1 MKRKSR
7 FFPTL
12 ILLGFLCGAF
22 FLAVLRLDFFTI
34 KQIEVTGPKRVSPRE
49 ILKRSG
55 LRAGI
60 NMFSF
65 LESSLTEE
73 ILKNPWITSAH
84 IKRELPGKITI
95 EIKEI
100 EPFCLVLMENGEL
113 YYMSKTG
120 EKLGDANFNDGLDF
134 PVLTGEV
141 IMSPDLLAGALEILK
156 LSLES
161 PTLNWREISEI
172 NLNSVYGL
180 TVLTTDGRRIDF
192 GESKIPEK
200 WYKVEKII
208 THARGINLTEK
219 YINISSGKI
228 GVVDFKL

>member
-1 MKRKSR
+1 MRGKSKL
-7 FFPTL
+7 FITL
-12 ILLGFLCGAF
+12 TLLGFLFGAF
-22 FLAVLRLDFFTI
+22 FLAVSRLNFFTI
-34 KQIEVTGPKRVSPRE
+34 KTIEITGSKRVSQKE

-55 LRAGI
+55 FRPGI

-65 LESSLTEE
+65 LESSATQE
-73 ILKNPWITSAH
+73 IVKNPWITSAH
-84 IKRELPGKITI
+84 IKRELPGKVII
-95 EIKEI
+95 EIKED
-100 EPFCLVLMENGEL
+100 EPFCLVLMEDGEL
-113 YYMSKTG
+113 YYMSKSG
-120 EKLGDANFNDGLDF
+120 KKLGDANFQEGLDF

-141 IMSPDLLAGALEILK
+141 IISTDLVLGALDILK
-156 LSLES
+156 LSIAS
-161 PTLNWREISEI
+161 PTLNWKEISEI
-172 NLNSVYGL
+172 NLNSIYGL

-192 GESKIPEK
+192 GENNIVEK

>member
-1 MKRKSR
+1 MRGKGKLFLRL
-7 FFPTL
+7 T
-12 ILLGFLCGAF
+12 LLGFLCGAF
-22 FLAVLRLDFFTI
+22 FLAILRLGFFTI
-34 KQIEVTGPKRVSPRE
+34 KQIEVSGSKRVSPKE

-55 LRAGI
+55 LRPGI
-60 NMFSF
+60 NMFSYF
-65 LESSLTEE
+65 ESSITEE
-73 ILKNPWITSAH
+73 ILKNPWITGAH
-84 IKRELPGKITI
+84 IKRELPRKVII

-113 YYMSKTG
+113 YYMSKAG
-120 EKLGDANFNDGLDF
+120 EKLGDANFEEGLDF

-141 IMSPDLLAGALEILK
+141 IMSSDLVVGALEILK
-156 LSLES
+156 LSRES

-180 TVLTTDGRRIDF
+180 TVITTDGRRIDF
-192 GESKIPEK
+192 GESNIAEK
-200 WYKVEKII
+200 WHKVEKII
-208 THARGINLTEK
+208 THARGINLTER

>member
-1 MKRKSR
+1 
-7 FFPTL
+7 
-12 ILLGFLCGAF
+12 
-22 FLAVLRLDFFTI
+22 
-34 KQIEVTGPKRVSPRE
+34 
-49 ILKRSG
+49 
-55 LRAGI
+55 
-60 NMFSF
+60 
-65 LESSLTEE
+65 
-73 ILKNPWITSAH
+73 
-84 IKRELPGKITI
+84 
-95 EIKEI
+95 
-100 EPFCLVLMENGEL
+100 
-113 YYMSKTG
+113 
-120 EKLGDANFNDGLDF
+120 
-134 PVLTGEV
+134 
-141 IMSPDLLAGALEILK
+141 MSPDLLAGALEILK